1 MAISTKTF
9 SALVGDAVT
18 AIQGAAQQLLDFTV
32 GSILLAISQSAAAQS
47 LFLQAQALQIASLT
61 RFSSSVGPDADS
73 WGADFNFPRLPA
85 KAATGPVTFSRI
97 TPSGVAQVA
106 VGDFIQTQ
114 DGSEQYEVIP
124 DSTQPTYNATLAAYV
139 VADGVASQSVTV
151 ESTSESSSGNVQI
164 GFINTFASSIPGFD
178 AVSNPA
184 AFDNGADAETDPAYQ
199 KRFQDYIAGL
209 DQGTPAAV
217 ASAIEDLQQGVVF
230 SITENQN
237 FDGSPNLGY
246 FYVVV
251 DDGSGNPSPD
261 FIASV
266 SNAVDSVRALGSRFG
281 VFAPTPISADI
292 TYSLAVATGYN
303 LADLDTQSAAALF
316 TYINSLTIGEDL
328 PYTRLAQIIYDTSPG
343 ITNVESILLNGGTA
357 DLTATAQQVCR
368 AGTITGS

>member
-32 GSILLAISQSAAAQS
+32 GSILLAVTQAAAGMG
-47 LFLQAQALQIASLT
+47 LFLQAMALQIASLT

-85 KAATGPVTFSRI
+85 KAAQGPATFSRL
-97 TPSGVAQVA
+97 TATGVASLA
-106 VGDFIQTQ
+106 VGDFVQTQ

-124 DSTQPTYNATLAAYV
+124 DPTQPTYNATLAAYV
-139 VADGVASQSVTV
+139 IADGVASLSATLQ
-151 ESTSESSSGNVQI
+151 STSASSSGNVQA
-164 GFINTFASSIPGFD
+164 GFINTFASSIVGFD
-178 AVSNPA
+178 SVSNPA
-184 AFDNGADAETDPAYQ
+184 AFDNGADAESDPAYQ

-209 DQGTPAAV
+209 DSGTPAAV
-217 ASAIEDLQQGVVF
+217 ASAIEDLQQNVVF

-237 FDGSPNLGY
+237 FDGTTNLGY

-266 SNAVDSVRALGSRFG
+266 SNAVDSVRAIGSRFG
-281 VFAPTPISADI
+281 VFAPTPVAANI
-292 TYSLAVATGYN
+292 TYSLEVAAGYN
-303 LADLDTQSAAALF
+303 LSALDTSSAQALF
-316 TYINSLTIGEDL
+316 VYINALTIGQDL
-328 PYTRLAQIIYDTSPG
+328 PYTRISQIVYDSSPG
-343 ITNVESILLNGGTA
+343 ITNVENILLNGGTA
-357 DLTATAQQVCR
+357 DLTASAQQVCR
-368 AGTITGS
+368 AGSIVGS